1 VGNLLAFLHSAPNFG
16 AMRTPLPTRQADGKC
31 PLRRLVAIAVLSGW
45 FGGVAPLSVWAQE
58 PGRANSSQTG
68 SGATD
73 EGEPVTIPHARQYD
87 LTSKVNGQQY
97 RIMVSAPR
105 GAKPGATYPVVY
117 ILDGNY
123 YFATACDTLF
133 VNKFAAIIVG
143 IAYPTDD
150 YAEIITRR
158 TFDMTISAS
167 SPGRPAG
174 HYGGGDAFLRT
185 IEEDVKPF
193 INARYPSDTS
203 RQILYGCSLGGLM
216 VLRQIFRHPEA
227 YSTYIAASPGIWWN
241 DKEVLA
247 DEEAFSRQVKVGGL
261 HLRLLITSAADEQY
275 RGRDVA
281 QLATASKTR
290 MVDNAAELG
299 VRLAALSPGNLKVV
313 YTVFA
318 GENHVSSSEANLSRG
333 LRFALQSN

>member
-1 VGNLLAFLHSAPNFG
+1 
-16 AMRTPLPTRQADGKC
+16 MRTPLPTLQSDGKC
-31 PLRRLVAIAVLSGW
+31 PLRRFVTIAVLSGW
-45 FGGVAPLSVWAQE
+45 FGGVALPSAWAQE
-58 PGRANSSQTG
+58 PGRADSSRTP
-68 SGATD
+68 SRPTD
-73 EGEPVTIPHARQYD
+73 DGEPVTIPHARQYD

-105 GAKPGATYPVVY
+105 DAKPGATYPVVY

-143 IAYPTDD
+143 ISYPTDG

-167 SPGRPAG
+167 SPGRTAG
-174 HYGGGDAFLRT
+174 HYGGGDAFLRM

-193 INARYPSDTS
+193 IDARYPTDTN

-227 YSTYIAASPGIWWN
+227 YSTYIAASPAIWWN
-241 DKEVLA
+241 DNEVLA
-247 DEEAFSRQVKVGGL
+247 DEEEFSKQVNVGAL
-261 HLRLLITSAADEQY
+261 HLKLLITSAADEQY
-275 RGRDVA
+275 RGSDAA

-290 MVDNAAELG
+290 MVDNAAELS
-299 VRLAALSPGNLKVV
+299 VRLAALSSGNLKVV